1 MLVATVLTGALGI
14 GSVARADVR
23 TEARTHFRRGMA
35 LIAEGRVDE
44 GVAALQEAYEIL
56 PHPNVLYNIAR
67 AYAESARYDEARDYF
82 ERYLETDPPDRSEVQ
97 QFLVA
102 IGDRQAAVEARE
114 RARQTTEPGAAST
127 SEPSSE
133 SRPLATSEEIQAL
146 EDSATQIAALAEAT
160 QSEAL
165 RRRADQLRALAVDLR
180 GRMGE
185 GSGARVVVESGGG
198 GSAGG
203 EAIGGG
209 GGAQDPAVDPTL
221 AIREA
226 EADVYEESVVSAA
239 RFAQS
244 PLDAPASTT
253 VISRQDIRLSGLYNL
268 PEVLRRAAGVDVM
281 TTTPVDSNLG
291 IRGFN
296 QRLSNRVL
304 VLVDGRST
312 YIDTLGATLWMTLPV
327 GPSDVERIEI
337 IRGPASA
344 LYGANSFSG
353 IVNVIT
359 RPPGEPSTEAIVGG
373 GNGNTLWGHAQTS
386 GRIERLAYRIAA
398 GYLTTHR
405 FTREVGP
412 DRVDYFTPDEYGDP
426 AAATAGGFANASL
439 RYRII
444 PELQVSLQGGV
455 VDRLQNFQGTG
466 PLRDFIARGP
476 VAHVLGSIE
485 TPYGSIRAFYT
496 HFDAQAQ
503 LSSVPRGGD
512 PVRGDFVSGT
522 FDVEAEFAQEFD
534 LLVHHNLHVGASYRR
549 KTVAWDYLGQAYEQN
564 HYALFIQ
571 DAMRLTEWLSLVGSF
586 RTDFHPLLPDPVFS
600 PRGALLVHPSE
611 RSTIRASVGTAFR
624 TPTFLESYLD
634 LRNPTPIPG
643 VHVIAQGSEI
653 ARGGVLQPENI
664 LSAELGYRNEEFEFL
679 DFEINVYYNRVSNLI
694 SLAQVQPF
702 RLADYS
708 GGVDQGDFLQSY
720 SRGTASY
727 PVGTITFQNEPPIF
741 DVVGGEAMTRIYPV
755 TGLDIYA
762 NYAINQTFT
771 TVPATASGV
780 FRADEARTSTHHV
793 NAGIQYRSE
802 FGLDISV
809 DFHFASEQRWLEQVF
824 TTEDGGGVAYG
835 EFDLPAYYL
844 INARIGYRML
854 DDHLDIG
861 IVGFNITDNRHRQH
875 PFGQELSARFML
887 TVAYRM

>member
-1 MLVATVLTGALGI
+1 MGDVGARVFSFTVVATVLAI
-14 GSVARADVR
+14 SSVAHADVR
-23 TEARTHFRRGMA
+23 TDARGHFRRGMA

-44 GVAALQEAYEIL
+44 GVAELQEAYEIL

-67 AYAESARYDEARDYF
+67 AYAESSRYEEAREYF
-82 ERYLETDPPDRSEVQ
+82 ERYLETDPPDRIEVQ

-102 IGDRQAAVEARE
+102 IGDREAAIA
-114 RARQTTEPGAAST
+114 ARQTVAPTAPTTSPSESEAPTRASPAAS
-127 SEPSSE
+127 E
-133 SRPLATSEEIQAL
+133 EEIQAL
-146 EDSATQIAALAEAT
+146 EESAADIAALAEAT

-165 RRRADQLRALAVDLR
+165 RHRAEQLRALAIDLR
-180 GRMGE
+180 GAPSTSVAE
-185 GSGARVVVESGGG
+185 PAESEE
-198 GSAGG
+198 SD
-203 EAIGGG
+203 EAI
-209 GGAQDPAVDPTL
+209 ASTDAEPVAIDPAL

-253 VISRQDIRLSGLYNL
+253 IISRQDIRLSGLLSL
-268 PEVLRRAAGVDVM
+268 PELLRRAAGVDIM
-281 TTTPVDSNLG
+281 TTTPVDSNIG

-312 YIDTLGATLWMTLPV
+312 YIDTLGATQWMTLPI
-327 GPSDVERIEI
+327 GPSDIERIEI

-353 IVNVIT
+353 IVNILT
-359 RPPGEPSTEAIVGG
+359 RPPGEPTTEAMVGG

-386 GRIERLAYRIAA
+386 GRIERLAYRVAA
-398 GYLTTHR
+398 GYLSTQR
-405 FTREVGP
+405 FTREIGA
-412 DRVDYFTPDEYGDP
+412 DRVDYFSPDDYSDP
-426 AAATAGGFANASL
+426 ASATQGGYASASL

-444 PELQVSLQGGV
+444 PELQVSLQGGIL
-455 VDRLQNFQGTG
+455 DRQQNFQGTG
-466 PLRDFIARGP
+466 PFRDFISRGP
-476 VAHVLGSIE
+476 VGHVLGSIE

-496 HFDAQAQ
+496 HIDAQAQ
-503 LSSVPRGGD
+503 LGSVPRGGD

-534 LLVHHNLHVGASYRR
+534 LLVHHNLHVGGSYRR
-549 KTVAWDYLGQAYEQN
+549 KTVAWDYLGQPYEQN

-571 DAMRLTEWLSLVGSF
+571 DAMRITEWLSLVGSF
-586 RTDFHPLLPDPVFS
+586 RTDFHPLLPEPVYS
-600 PRGALLVHPSE
+600 PRGAILLHPSQ

-634 LRNPTPIPG
+634 LLSPTPIPG
-643 VHVIAQGSEI
+643 VNVIAQGSEI
-653 ARGGVLQPENI
+653 GRGSTLQPESI
-664 LSAELGYRNEEFEFL
+664 LSAELGYRNEDLEFL

-702 RLADYS
+702 RLSDYS
-708 GGVDQGDFLQSY
+708 GEQRERY
-720 SRGTASY
+720 SRGTGSY

-771 TVPATASGV
+771 TVPPSATGV
-780 FRADEARTSTHHV
+780 FRSDEARTSTHHV

-809 DFHFASEQRWLEQVF
+809 DFHFASEQRWLEQIF

-835 EFDLPAYYL
+835 EFDLPAYYM
-844 INARIGYRML
+844 INARIGYRL
-854 DDHLDIG
+854 FDDHLDIG
-861 IVGFNITDNRHRQH
+861 VVGYNITDNRHRQH